1 MLVQYKYLLSS
12 ELASVSYGLLP
23 PHDLWSSSFV
33 FLLLY
38 FLAFVLFYLIRLE
51 VYSFF
56 SAILA
61 IMYAQ
66 NIITLILTASACVWA
81 VPFPSV
87 SVSQTHFEVLALR
100 ASTTVD
106 LDAVTGTTCLD
117 TNA

>member
-1 MLVQYKYLLSS
+1 M
-12 ELASVSYGLLP
+12 
-23 PHDLWSSSFV
+23 
-33 FLLLY
+33 
-38 FLAFVLFYLIRLE
+38 FVLSHPLGLD
-51 VYSFF
+51 FF
-56 SAILA
+56 PFLSAVLS

-81 VPFPSV
+81 VPFHSV
-87 SVSQTHFEVLALR
+87 TVSQTHFEVLALR